1 MDAIRDDI
9 FDELGVNLSPV
20 EFEAEVAELIRKQG
34 IGLSEFEVKRLE
46 VISGSDGD
54 YEIDITARFEA
65 LGASFLVLIEC
76 KHHKNPIKRD
86 VVQILYDKLRA
97 VGGHKGMIFSTARFQ
112 RGAVEY
118 AQSHGIALVR
128 IVDGRVHFLDSM
140 RIDHPFYEG
149 WIISLNE
156 KGNRYYSEMF
166 EEEPEYLLERFNPRA
181 T

>member
-1 MDAIRDDI
+1 MFDKDDW
-9 FDELGVNLSPV
+9 FDEIPVNLSPA
-20 EFEAEVAELIRKQG
+20 EFEAEVAELVRNQG

-54 YEIDITARFEA
+54 YEIDITARFKA

-76 KHHKNPIKRD
+76 KHHKNPIKRE

-112 RGAVEY
+112 SGAIEF
-118 AQSHGIALVR
+118 AQSHGIALIR
-128 IVDGRVHFLDSM
+128 IVDGRVHFLESCPM
-140 RIDHPFYEG
+140 EHPFYEG
-149 WIISLNE
+149 WIIRLNE
-156 KGNRYYSEMF
+156 EGDKNYISMF
-166 EEEPEYLLERFNPRA
+166 RGEPEPLLDRFKPRA